1 MAVLIDM
8 EMPRSCDNC
17 VLKSDGFCNIT
28 NNMIR
33 YDEDTRDED
42 CPLMDTVEIPDAVS
56 RQEAIDAVYKS
67 SGTGTALKALKA
79 LPSAQSEIT
88 NRYNLKK
95 IYNIYAKIAQAHFV
109 YQPSKPKSITAMPFD
124 WLETQNLLE
133 KYLEDHGADFD
144 ALCGEYVSENVKDDR
159 LPSTQPDIKHI
170 IFETLSECGIYGEE
184 ATIKFIGTLKRLGRS
199 DLLPPCV
206 R

>member
-1 MAVLIDM
+1 MRDLID
-8 EMPRSCDNC
+8 
-17 VLKSDGFCNIT
+17 K
-28 NNMIR
+28 
-33 YDEDTRDED
+33 
-42 CPLMDTVEIPDAVS
+42 
-56 RQEAIDAVYKS
+56 QEAIDALGEEPEVWMEDDEYAK
-67 SGTGTALKALKA
+67 GLNNQWHYDVNALKA